1 MKCLILAGGK
11 GNSLWP
17 LSREKYPKQFM
28 EIKPHR
34 SLLQETIA
42 RNIPFCEEFIISTH
56 ADYHF
61 IVDGQME
68 KFQGL
73 KYRCFLEEESRMTAP
88 AIAMACMTCNPSELI
103 FVVSADQM
111 IEGEN
116 YKDTIIKATDLARQG
131 YIVTLGMK
139 MQAANTSFGYIR
151 HKDGNVLE
159 FKEKP
164 DEATVQ
170 EYMKSGE
177 YLWNS
182 GNLLF
187 RAGDFLHELDIYAP
201 ELYKK
206 CKNAVKHI
214 NTSGQTVIIKQEVL
228 KDIPAVS
235 IEHALI
241 EKSKNIKVIEPD
253 FRWVDVSNM
262 EALASYVNNSDSPE
276 VIEKNC
282 ENVTVVNRCN
292 DKLVVTNKLKDL
304 MVVNTEDA
312 VYITQKGEYKDV
324 KEIMSEYHKQYSSY
338 FENQTTFYKEWG
350 NYKLLQKTEFYQ
362 VKMVTIY
369 PGKTQAQHQHD
380 LCSEQWSVVKGTATV
395 TLGQETREY
404 HTKDSMYVPMGVMHE
419 VANLTDEEV
428 VIIEISIGE
437 VANNNGA
444 DASHMKKHKFDTS
457 IVKLD
462 PAFKDYLWGGT
473 KLKDIYHKKCDYD
486 IVAESWELSS
496 HKDGQSVIAE
506 GRYKGMLFGEYIKKL
521 GAEGLGWK
529 CQAFERFPILI
540 KLIDAQ
546 NPLSIQ
552 VHPNDDFALREEN
565 EYGKNELWYIVD
577 CDEGA
582 SIYYGVNQNIT
593 KEELKERVEN
603 NTVLEILNKVEVHKG
618 DTFFVR
624 AGMIHA
630 IGAGIL
636 ICEIQQNSNCTYRLY
651 DYDRR
656 DKYGNPRELHLEK
669 ARQVATLEVQNVDND
684 HHQLSTFNGYEVEEL
699 ASCKYFVCNKYTVST
714 EAVVEV
720 DETSFCSILILE
732 GEGVIKVDD
741 KALNFKPADSF
752 FVPAGKK
759 KVIVQGNCTFVQTH
773 V

>member
-1 MKCLILAGGK
+1 M
-11 GNSLWP
+11 
-17 LSREKYPKQFM
+17 
-28 EIKPHR
+28 
-34 SLLQETIA
+34 
-42 RNIPFCEEFIISTH
+42 
-56 ADYHF
+56 
-61 IVDGQME
+61 
-68 KFQGL
+68 
-73 KYRCFLEEESRMTAP
+73 
-88 AIAMACMTCNPSELI
+88 
-103 FVVSADQM
+103 
-111 IEGEN
+111 
-116 YKDTIIKATDLARQG
+116 
-131 YIVTLGMK
+131 
-139 MQAANTSFGYIR
+139 
-151 HKDGNVLE
+151 
-159 FKEKP
+159 
-164 DEATVQ
+164 
-170 EYMKSGE
+170 
-177 YLWNS
+177 
-182 GNLLF
+182 
-187 RAGDFLHELDIYAP
+187 
-201 ELYKK
+201 
-206 CKNAVKHI
+206 
-214 NTSGQTVIIKQEVL
+214 
-228 KDIPAVS
+228 
-235 IEHALI
+235 
-241 EKSKNIKVIEPD
+241 
-253 FRWVDVSNM
+253 
-262 EALASYVNNSDSPE
+262 
-276 VIEKNC
+276 
-282 ENVTVVNRCN
+282 
-292 DKLVVTNKLKDL
+292 
-304 MVVNTEDA
+304 
-312 VYITQKGEYKDV
+312 
-324 KEIMSEYHKQYSSY
+324 
-338 FENQTTFYKEWG
+338 
-350 NYKLLQKTEFYQ
+350 
-362 VKMVTIY
+362 
-369 PGKTQAQHQHD
+369 
-380 LCSEQWSVVKGTATV
+380 
-395 TLGQETREY
+395 
-404 HTKDSMYVPMGVMHE
+404 
-419 VANLTDEEV
+419 
-428 VIIEISIGE
+428 IIEISIGE

-582 SIYYGVNQNIT
+582 SIYYGVNQDIT